1 MRFMLELQ
9 KLLIKYSNK
18 GVCPLSGSFPFFKT
32 CSSLHGN
39 YGRRL
44 GVSSIRDTSSVRH
57 SAVISF
63 SNSYM
68 LTSKEFRKYQFHSE
82 LAELCHNR
90 SPVRVSGGS
99 QTILCKY
106 I

>member
-1 MRFMLELQ
+1 M
-9 KLLIKYSNK
+9 
-18 GVCPLSGSFPFFKT
+18 
-32 CSSLHGN
+32 
-39 YGRRL
+39 
-44 GVSSIRDTSSVRH
+44 SSIRDTSSVRH

-68 LTSKEFRKYQFHSE
+68 LTSKEFLKYQFHSE

-106 I
+106 ILDRKCFMVSVFVHCFQVFGKHNQQIY